1 MHIQKK
7 KRRSWIPWAAALGL
21 ALLTFLFLLWRR
33 NNPLTSPAGR
43 ISALASA
50 ALFGALGIRFLLQW
64 QAQWAQ
70 LSAEARLSA
79 PVRRW
84 DVVGVF
90 FALLAVEGGTVL
102 LIFVLQVM
110 DGCREPFR
118 EALQLWT
125 KVDSQHYLDIAEEWY
140 LSEGEW
146 DRLVQLVF
154 LPGYPLVVRLF
165 NFLTDDY
172 LHTGMLV
179 SALSFAGG
187 GSVLYCLARLDGD
200 HGQALRVVKY
210 ACLFPGAFFFAAPMS
225 ESLFFLLSVSCVY
238 CGRRGHWLPAGLLG
252 ALASFTRSLGL
263 TLVIPVFFDF
273 LEFLRTA
280 GEKPPGK
287 TVAKGLCLCIIPLG
301 FLAYCCICR
310 AVSGQWFKFLEYQS
324 VHWHQ
329 SLGLFFNTAAY
340 QMEYA
345 IADFQTLDYEGLIGL
360 WIPNLLCS
368 FLSLT
373 VMLLAARK
381 LHAGY
386 TAYFIGYFVIA
397 IGATWLLSAP
407 RYLAA
412 CFPVSMGLAAVTEKR
427 SADSFATAGLMVLY
441 LLYAFLFVWRWQV
454 W

>member
-1 MHIQKK
+1 MHIQKQQS
-7 KRRSWIPWAAALGL
+7 RSRVLCAAAPGL
-21 ALLTFLFLLWRR
+21 ALLMFIFFLWWW
-33 NNPLTSPAGR
+33 NNPLTSLAGQ

-50 ALFGALGIRFLLQW
+50 ALFGALGVRFLFRW
-64 QAQWAQ
+64 QAQWEHP
-70 LSAEARLSA
+70 SAEARLST
-79 PVRRW
+79 PVRRR
-84 DVVGVF
+84 DMLGVF
-90 FALLAVEGGTVL
+90 FALLAVEAGTVL
-102 LIFVLQVM
+102 LVFVFQVM

-118 EALQLWT
+118 EALKLWT
-125 KVDSQHYLDIAEEWY
+125 KVDSQHYLNIAEEWY

-154 LPGYPLVVRLF
+154 LPGYPLAVRLF
-165 NFLTDDY
+165 RFLTGDY

-200 HGQALRVVKY
+200 HGQALRAVKY

-263 TLVIPVFFDF
+263 MLVIPVFFDF

-280 GEKPPGK
+280 GKKTPGK

-340 QMEYA
+340 QLEYA
-345 IADFQTLDYEGLIGL
+345 IADFQSLDYEGLIGL

-381 LHAGY
+381 LHAGH
-386 TAYFIGYFVIA
+386 TAYFIGYFVVA

-427 SADSFATAGLMVLY
+427 SADSFATAGLTVLY
-441 LLYAFLFVWRWQV
+441 VLYVLLFVRRWQV